1 MAVHAP
7 ALPRPDVWHGRF
19 GSSIAMGLVLIPFAL
34 ALAWAAI
41 AAAPADETDVGQ
53 TIRDTAALVDDH
65 AAAMIRIGERIAT
78 AAASSTAADRASW
91 STYGQHMVSDGK
103 GLQVL
108 SERLRQTATV
118 AEGDPL
124 HSGRNVSIAALRA
137 RWEQLRSDGRATA
150 EHGRVMVAMA
160 RDLSGGIATGI
171 ITADDARAISN
182 ASNGMVDA
190 GERIVRAANLLI
202 ASIDQMQRWMGA
214 SH

>member
-7 ALPRPDVWHGRF
+7 ALTRPDVWHGRF

-34 ALAWAAI
+34 ALAWAAV

-53 TIRDTAALVDDH
+53 TIRDTAGLVDAH
-65 AAAMIRIGERIAT
+65 AAAMIAIGERIST
-78 AAASSTAADRASW
+78 AAASSSATDKATW
-91 STYGQHMVSDGK
+91 VTYGQHMASDGK

-108 SERLRQTATV
+108 GDRLRQTATV

-160 RDLSGGIATGI
+160 RDLSGGVATGI
-171 ITADDARAISN
+171 ITAGDARAIAS

-190 GERIVRAANLLI
+190 GERIVRAANVLI
-202 ASIDQMQRWMGA
+202 ASIDQMQRWMGT